1 MNEYFDFIKQF
12 IAMKLHIYN
21 QNNSVINPDMFFS
34 NNKSLFEYCFHI
46 KTKLANEYTNENTN
60 ENNMAIYSGNE
71 PKSLQSDMDASNCDI
86 SNINCNI
93 QQNQPNHIEK
103 HYYKIKTF
111 QEYVDDNYNLQIL
124 GPYDYSRFFEM
135 MRDPTFK
142 KSLSVQYKTNM
153 EKLKFKNEII
163 FIAENKLPDYLD
175 IIPYYQ
181 YKSNNKYREIAT
193 KKFIEYENM
202 TFQEIDEF
210 FGVATIY
217 TANDA
222 SPDNS

>member
-21 QNNSVINPDMFFS
+21 KNNSVIIPDMFFS
-34 NNKSLFEYCFHI
+34 NNKALFEYCFHI
-46 KTKLANEYTNENTN
+46 KTKLVNECKN
-60 ENNMAIYSGNE
+60 ENNMAIYFVNE
-71 PKSLQSDMDASNCDI
+71 PKSLQSDMDASNCDV

-93 QQNQPNHIEK
+93 QTNQSSHNENQ
-103 HYYKIKTF
+103 YYKIKTF

-202 TFQEIDEF
+202 IFREIDDF
-210 FGVATIY
+210 FGVASIY
-217 TANDA
+217 SANDA
-222 SPDNS
+222 GPDNS